1 MKVPRGKPR
10 GIEPAFAPRLACRLK
25 SADSPTSQIKYEK
38 AVWQNARRRWFFE
51 ELRS

>member
-25 SADSPTSQIKYEK
+25 SADSPTSQIKKPLYAEAK
-38 AVWQNARRRWFFE
+38 A
-51 ELRS
+51 